1 MRGTDSQQAGMFS
14 YLSPEQRVPRDH
26 PLRPIRAM
34 TETVLQGL
42 SPQFAKLSSHTGRPS
57 TPPGEAPPGPAAAG
71 ALHRAKRAA
80 PHGAAG
86 L

>member
-1 MRGTDSQQAGMFS
+1 MRGPDSQQAAMFS

-42 SPQFAKLSSHTGRPS
+42 SRQFA
-57 TPPGEAPPGPAAAG
+57 
-71 ALHRAKRAA
+71 
-80 PHGAAG
+80 
-86 L
+86 